1 MRVIFRLPTKL
12 YGSWMAPSTWPS
24 EPLTYI
30 EWFAKLKTDPEPHHG
45 MYLITNSIP
54 LADGHPP
61 GAIVKLSSICQS
73 CHLIP
78 DFSNGVLTEWST
90 DTVLD
95 KCKRFYLNNFSS
107 KYAYQTIW

>member
-1 MRVIFRLPTKL
+1 
-12 YGSWMAPSTWPS
+12 MAPSTWPS